1 MSSYSVFRSRV
12 ALFVVCLFGAT
23 LAGLGHSRAS
33 GLWTETAGNHFSY
46 LPVVLKKL
54 ANPWQE
60 VNLGSASGGG
70 ISQNAS
76 ASSQASLAFAANG
89 TAYVAW
95 TDIDSTIAPAR
106 WRIYIRRWNG
116 SSWEEVGPGSA
127 SGDGISILPQRAAG
141 PSVAVAPDGTP
152 YVAWHTELSG
162 ANDEIYVRRWNGSS
176 WEEVGPGSASG
187 GGISN
192 TPHSSGGPSLVITA
206 NGVPYVAW
214 GEISTE
220 ASYVYIRRWNGVV
233 WEEVGANSASG
244 KGIGQ
249 GGASSV
255 TPAAATSPDDTIY
268 VTWVHQSLDGSI
280 PLSIYVKQWNGS
292 QWEEASPGSASGGG
306 ISQTD
311 VANSPSIAVDS
322 QDMPYVAWSD
332 TNLSTNNSEIYLRH
346 WNGSSWEEVGPGSA
360 SAGGVS
366 QNEGRSLEPS
376 LTIAVDGRVYAAW
389 FDESSGNF
397 EIYVRRWSGS
407 SWEEV
412 GAGSAS
418 GGGISQ
424 NSAMS
429 DYPALTFSPEGVP
442 HIAWGDGSSG
452 NYDIYIRHYPGN

>member
-1 MSSYSVFRSRV
+1 MSSHSFFRFRI
-12 ALFVVCLFGAT
+12 ALFALCLLGAS

-33 GLWTETAGNHFSY
+33 GLRAETAGNHFSY

-54 ANPWQE
+54 VNPWQE
-60 VNLGSASGGG
+60 VSPGSASGGG

-76 ASSQASLAFAANG
+76 ASSRPSPAFAPDG

-127 SGDGISILPQRAAG
+127 SGDGISVLPQRAAG

-162 ANDEIYVRRWNGSS
+162 ANDEIYVRRWNGLS

-192 TPHSSGGPSLVITA
+192 TPDSSGNPSLVITA

-214 GEISTE
+214 GEISTDS
-220 ASYVYIRRWNGVV
+220 SYAYIRRWNGAA

-244 KGIGQ
+244 EGIGQ
-249 GGASSV
+249 GGTSSI
-255 TPAAATSPDDTIY
+255 TPALAVGSGKTIY
-268 VTWVHQSLDGSI
+268 ATWVHQQSNSI
-280 PLSIYVKQWNGS
+280 PVSIYVKQWNGS
-292 QWEEASPGSASGGG
+292 QWEEVGPGSASGGG

-311 VANSPSIAVDS
+311 VAESPSIAVDV
-322 QDMPYVAWSD
+322 QGMPYVAWDD
-332 TNLSTNNSEIYLRH
+332 TNLSTNNSEIYLRR
-346 WNGSSWEEVGPGSA
+346 WSGSSWEEVGPSSA
-360 SAGGVS
+360 SAGGIS
-366 QNEGRSLEPS
+366 QNDGRSFEPS
-376 LTIAVDGRVYAAW
+376 LAIAVDGRAYIAW
-389 FDESSGNF
+389 YDESSGNF
-397 EIYVRRWSGS
+397 EIYVQRWSGS

-424 NSAMS
+424 NIAMS
-429 DYPALTFSPEGVP
+429 DNPSLTLSPKGAP
-442 HIAWGDGSSG
+442 YIAWGDGSSD